1 MKLPSVYAN
10 KIDKKINNND
20 EYYYNNNVRE
30 FVEVKDLKELKRYFD
45 KNGYANKLVVKL
57 YYRDNKNS
65 VEKLI
70 LCRDDYFVN
79 IDNKRIYHNDI
90 INYEIQ

>member
-1 MKLPSVYAN
+1 MKLPNVFAN

-20 EYYYNNNVRE
+20 EYYYNNVRE
-30 FVEVKDLKELKRYFD
+30 VIEPKDLNGLKRYFD

-57 YYRDNKNS
+57 YYKDNNNS

-70 LCRDDYFVN
+70 LNRDDYFVN
-79 IDNKRIYHNDI
+79 IDNKRIYHKDI
-90 INYEIQ
+90 INYEIK

>member
-10 KIDKKINNND
+10 RIDKKINNND
-20 EYYYNNNVRE
+20 EYYRNNLRDE
-30 FVEVKDLKELKRYFD
+30 VEVKDLNVLKRYFD

-65 VEKLI
+65 MEKLI
-70 LCRDDYFVN
+70 LCREDYFVN
-79 IDNKRIYHNDI
+79 IDNKRIYFKDI
-90 INYEIQ
+90 VNYEIQ

>member
-1 MKLPSVYAN
+1 MKLPNVFAN

-20 EYYYNNNVRE
+20 EYYYNSNVRDV
-30 FVEVKDLKELKRYFD
+30 VEERDLNGLKRYFD

-70 LCRDDYFVN
+70 LNRDDYFVN
-79 IDNKRIYHNDI
+79 IDNKRIYHKDI
-90 INYEIQ
+90 INYEIK

>member
-1 MKLPSVYAN
+1 MKLPNVYAN

-20 EYYYNNNVRE
+20 EFYYNNVRE
-30 FVEVKDLKELKRYFD
+30 VIENRDLKELKRYFD

-57 YYRDNKNS
+57 YYKDNNNS

-70 LCRDDYFVN
+70 LNRDDYFVN
-79 IDNKRIYHNDI
+79 IDNKRIYHKDI
-90 INYEIQ
+90 INYEIK

>member
-10 KIDKKINNND
+10 RIDKKINNND
-20 EYYYNNNVRE
+20 EYYRNNVRDE
-30 FVEVKDLKELKRYFD
+30 VEVSDLNVLKRYFD

-65 VEKLI
+65 MEKLI
-70 LCRDDYFVN
+70 LCREDYFVN
-79 IDNKRIYHNDI
+79 IDNKRIYFKDI
-90 INYEIQ
+90 VNYEIQ

>member
-10 KIDKKINNND
+10 RIDKKINNND
-20 EYYYNNNVRE
+20 EYYRNNLRDE
-30 FVEVKDLKELKRYFD
+30 VEVKDLNELKRYFD

-79 IDNKRIYHNDI
+79 IDNKRIYFKDI
-90 INYEIQ
+90 VNYEIK

>member
-10 KIDKKINNND
+10 RIDKKINNND
-20 EYYYNNNVRE
+20 EYYRNNVRDE
-30 FVEVKDLKELKRYFD
+30 VEVKDLNVLKRYFD

-79 IDNKRIYHNDI
+79 IDNKRIYFKDI
-90 INYEIQ
+90 VNYEIK

>member
-10 KIDKKINNND
+10 RIDKKINNND
-20 EYYYNNNVRE
+20 EYYRNNVRDE
-30 FVEVKDLKELKRYFD
+30 VEVKDLNVLKRYFD

-65 VEKLI
+65 MEKLI
-70 LCRDDYFVN
+70 LCREDYFVN
-79 IDNKRIYHNDI
+79 IDNKRIYFKDI
-90 INYEIQ
+90 VNYEIQ